1 MYRVIIYMSQ
11 ADRET
16 LDLIIDAVTVT
27 VDGGDFFG
35 TGNPGIPS
43 LCKFLVNAEWSTNYA
58 TFFSST

>member
-1 MYRVIIYMSQ
+1 MSQ